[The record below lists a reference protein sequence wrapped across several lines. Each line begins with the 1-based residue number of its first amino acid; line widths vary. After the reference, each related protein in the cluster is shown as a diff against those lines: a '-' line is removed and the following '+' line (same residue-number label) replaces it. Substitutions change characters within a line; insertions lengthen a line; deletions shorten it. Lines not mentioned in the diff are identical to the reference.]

1 MEWVLGLV
9 EGPCSFV
16 QLLTLTSRQKLEK
29 LPTVSYVAKFQSS
42 DRLKSRKLFYRR
54 LYAGVGG
61 GGGPPNERGG
71 GGRGGDSH
79 MKGAGMVVV
88 SLRGVNFRFWSR

>member
-9 EGPCSFV
+9 EGLCSFV

-61 GGGPPNERGG
+61 GGE
-71 GGRGGDSH
+71 DSH
-79 MKGAGMVVV
+79 MKGAGMLV
-88 SLRGVNFRFWSR
+88 GNFELNP

>member
-9 EGPCSFV
+9 EGLCSFV

-61 GGGPPNERGG
+61 VGE
-71 GGRGGDSH
+71 DSH
-79 MKGAGMVVV
+79 MNAAGMVVV

>member
-9 EGPCSFV
+9 EGLCSFV

-61 GGGPPNERGG
+61 GGGEGG
-71 GGRGGDSH
+71 LPHEWGGD
-79 MKGAGMVVV
+79 GRRLA
-88 SLRGVNFRFWSR
+88 

>member
-9 EGPCSFV
+9 EGLCSFV

-54 LYAGVGG
+54 LYAGVGWG
-61 GGGPPNERGG
+61 GGGVVTPKN
-71 GGRGGDSH
+71 
-79 MKGAGMVVV
+79 GAGRVVV

>member
-54 LYAGVGG
+54 LYAGGG
-61 GGGPPNERGG
+61 GG
-71 GGRGGDSH
+71 DTH
-79 MKGAGMVVV
+79 MNGAGMVVV
-88 SLRGVNFRFWSR
+88 LLRGVNFRFWSR

>member
-61 GGGPPNERGG
+61 GLPHEW
-71 GGRGGDSH
+71 GGD
-79 MKGAGMVVV
+79 GRRLA
-88 SLRGVNFRFWSR
+88 

>member
-9 EGPCSFV
+9 EGLCSFV

-61 GGGPPNERGG
+61 GGG
-71 GGRGGDSH
+71 DSH
-79 MKGAGMVVV
+79 MNGAGMVVV

>member
-29 LPTVSYVAKFQSS
+29 LPTVSYIAKFQSS

-61 GGGPPNERGG
+61 GG
-71 GGRGGDSH
+71 DTH
-79 MKGAGMVVV
+79 MNGAGMVVV
-88 SLRGVNFRFWSR
+88 SLRGVNFRFWSC

>member
-9 EGPCSFV
+9 EGPCSFL

-61 GGGPPNERGG
+61 GGELPHEW
-71 GGRGGDSH
+71 GGD
-79 MKGAGMVVV
+79 GRRLA
-88 SLRGVNFRFWSR
+88 

>member
-1 MEWVLGLV
+1 MEWVLELV

-54 LYAGVGG
+54 LYAG
-61 GGGPPNERGG
+61 
-71 GGRGGDSH
+71 GGDSH
-79 MKGAGMVVV
+79 MNGAGMVVV

>member
-54 LYAGVGG
+54 LYAGGGGGAPPRRGG
-61 GGGPPNERGG
+61 GGG
-71 GGRGGDSH
+71 GGRAHSH
-79 MKGAGMVVV
+79 MNGAGMVVV

>member
-1 MEWVLGLV
+1 MGLV

-42 DRLKSRKLFYRR
+42 DRLKSRKLFYGR
-54 LYAGVGG
+54 LYAGVG
-61 GGGPPNERGG
+61 RGG
-71 GGRGGDSH
+71 GAGDSH
-79 MKGAGMVVV
+79 MNGAGMVVV

>member
-9 EGPCSFV
+9 EGLCSFV

-61 GGGPPNERGG
+61 GGGGLPHEW
-71 GGRGGDSH
+71 GGD
-79 MKGAGMVVV
+79 GRRLA
-88 SLRGVNFRFWSR
+88 